1 MKKLTFHK
9 MHGCGNDYIYI
20 DAIQKD
26 PLPGDKSDIVR
37 RLSDR
42 HFGVG
47 GDGVVFIL
55 PSKRADYRMRMFNQD
70 GSEAEMCGNAIRCV
84 GKYLYDFGYTQKTTL
99 KIATKAGVKN
109 LWLHTQN
116 GKVSS
121 VSVDMG
127 TVSVEQETKSAD
139 SKISKSAKRSNA
151 SKNQKANQ
159 PKQRANQPL
168 LADMGITRVNVGN
181 PHEVKILFPQELD
194 QLPDILIPWNKQA
207 NNEWACIEHSSSLTT
222 NSSLPYDV
230 RMRVWER
237 GTGETLACGTGAVA
251 VAATFIESGVTHKK
265 INVHLRGGTL
275 QVERLENGHYI
286 LTGEAKYIYKGEF
299 VI

>member
-26 PLPGDKSDIVR
+26 PLPGDKSDIVM

-55 PSKRADYRMRMFNQD
+55 PSKRADFRMRMFNQD

-99 KIATKAGVKN
+99 KIATKAGVKT

-127 TVSVEQETKSAD
+127 TVSVEQETKIAD

-159 PKQRANQPL
+159 PKQSANQPL

-181 PHEVKILFPQELD
+181 PHEVKILFKVVRFM
-194 QLPDILIPWNKQA
+194 KQVSP
-207 NNEWACIEHSSSLTT
+207 I
-222 NSSLPYDV
+222 
-230 RMRVWER
+230 
-237 GTGETLACGTGAVA
+237 
-251 VAATFIESGVTHKK
+251 
-265 INVHLRGGTL
+265 
-275 QVERLENGHYI
+275 
-286 LTGEAKYIYKGEF
+286 
-299 VI
+299 